1 MPALDLALGLWVIR
15 CAPNMLDAPAV
26 EPFGQIAG
34 DIGGTIVGQQPR
46 AVYDRDLIEPGGG
59 QRQVDDLGPDLLG
72 NAVPDAP
79 RPGRTVAQSLRPA
92 GSVKIVPAVKRGPW
106 NAELL
111 QGSANRQVGLLD
123 QADDLGLFGCGV
135 SHAAS
140 PPSPIMLFL
149 SRRFSRVRSATTS
162 FKAEASRHR
171 SFTSS
176 DVAAR
181 AVSPASRF
189 LPASRKSFD
198 QP

>member
-1 MPALDLALGLWVIR
+1 MRLEQAVDRSLRHKVLSPLGESHPQPARRQLRL
-15 CAPNMLDAPAV
+15 P
-26 EPFGQIAG
+26 QS
-34 DIGGTIVGQQPR
+34 
-46 AVYDRDLIEPGGG
+46 
-59 QRQVDDLGPDLLG
+59 QVDDLAPDLLG
-72 NAVPDAP
+72 DAVPAPP

-135 SHAAS
+135 SHAAF

-149 SRRFSRVRSATTS
+149 SRRFSRVRAATTS
-162 FKAEASRHR
+162 FKAEASPPRA
-171 SFTSS
+171 FPSS
-176 DVAAR
+176 ERAAPG
-181 AVSPASRF
+181 VSPASRF

>member
-1 MPALDLALGLWVIR
+1 RGCGSR
-15 CAPNMLDAPAV
+15 RAPAGANGRP
-26 EPFGQIAG
+26 EPQARRFGE
-34 DIGGTIVGQQPR
+34 
-46 AVYDRDLIEPGGG
+46 DR
-59 QRQVDDLGPDLLG
+59 
-72 NAVPDAP
+72 
-79 RPGRTVAQSLRPA
+79 TS
-92 GSVKIVPAVKRGPW
+92 VKRGPW

-162 FKAEASRHR
+162 FKAEASRRR

>member
-1 MPALDLALGLWVIR
+1 MPALDLALSLGGDTVRPGYARCPGRRAIR
-15 CAPNMLDAPAV
+15 RDRRRCTRHHCRSAAS
-26 EPFGQIAG
+26 
-34 DIGGTIVGQQPR
+34 GG
-46 AVYDRDLIEPGGG
+46 YDLA
-59 QRQVDDLGPDLLG
+59 PDLLG
-72 NAVPDAP
+72 DAVPDAP

-92 GSVKIVPAVKRGPW
+92 GSVKIVPAVERGPW
-106 NAELL
+106 DAELL

-162 FKAEASRHR
+162 FKAEASRR
-171 SFTSS
+171 SSFTSS
-176 DVAAR
+176 GVAAR

>member
-1 MPALDLALGLWVIR
+1 MRSCALSRRVDRSLRHKVLSLVGESHRQLARRQLRLLQSQLDDLA
-15 CAPNMLDAPAV
+15 
-26 EPFGQIAG
+26 
-34 DIGGTIVGQQPR
+34 
-46 AVYDRDLIEPGGG
+46 
-59 QRQVDDLGPDLLG
+59 PDLLG
-72 NAVPDAP
+72 DAVPDAP
-79 RPGRTVAQSLRPA
+79 RPGRTLAQSLRPA

-106 NAELL
+106 KAELL

-162 FKAEASRHR
+162 FKAEASRRR

-181 AVSPASRF
+181 AVSRGSRF